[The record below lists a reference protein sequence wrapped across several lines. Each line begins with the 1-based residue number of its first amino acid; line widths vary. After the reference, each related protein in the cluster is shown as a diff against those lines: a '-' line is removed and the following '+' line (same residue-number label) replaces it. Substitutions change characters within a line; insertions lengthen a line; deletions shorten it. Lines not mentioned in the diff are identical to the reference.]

1 MLVNVT
7 FVAGTQECQP
17 LYVTPL
23 SAPTLTSVRL
33 TATVYGERALMAYL
47 VE

>member
-7 FVAGTQECQP
+7 FVAATQECQP

-23 SAPTLTSVRL
+23 SAPTQTSVL
-33 TATVYGERALMAYL
+33 AATVYGERALMAYL

>member
-1 MLVNVT
+1 MFLNVT
-7 FVAGTQECQP
+7 FVAVTEECQP

-23 SAPTLTSVRL
+23 SRTTLTSVL
-33 TATVYGERALMAYL
+33 AATVYGERALIAYL